1 MPDTMIEFGSAYV
14 YTFAGAFAVAGAVI
28 TGRRTDKYN
37 SKRVKFVM
45 DAHHIYVLGAFLTIL
60 GCFGI
65 PLTLF
70 GAPGT
75 ILQDYGGIRGG
86 MGMANLWICGA
97 VSSITS
103 LKLLTFMNLELD
115 RHYIAIYQGF
125 IAGMVF
131 ISSACND
138 TTAWQAGLHG
148 LMSGGVFALS
158 VYAFD

>member
-1 MPDTMIEFGSAYV
+1 MQNSMIEFGSAYV
-14 YTFAGAFAVAGAVI
+14 FTFAGAFGVAGAVI

-45 DAHHIYVLGAFLTIL
+45 DAHHVYVLGAFLTIL

-70 GAPGT
+70 GSPGT
-75 ILQDYGGIRGG
+75 VLQSHGG
-86 MGMANLWICGA
+86 MDMANLWISGA
-97 VSSITS
+97 VSSITA

-115 RHYIAIYQGF
+115 IHYIAIYQGF